1 VPAKEKNNIIAV
13 NVNKEVNELKKY
25 RCCSLLTYGETKDSL
40 KKLKINVKG
49 LVNIVNKI
57 I

>member
-1 VPAKEKNNIIAV
+1 MPAKEKNNIIAV